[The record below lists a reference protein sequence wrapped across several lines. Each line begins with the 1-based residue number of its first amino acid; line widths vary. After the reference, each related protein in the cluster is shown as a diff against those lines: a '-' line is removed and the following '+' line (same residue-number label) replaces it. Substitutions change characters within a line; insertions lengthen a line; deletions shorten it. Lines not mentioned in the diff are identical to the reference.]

1 MKVPKPPALL
11 LLHSALGPPAP
22 YEDFADVFL
31 KTKAEIVPQHCPYD
45 CAIDL
50 LPGSMPPRGRV
61 YALSLPEIR
70 AMSEYITENLAKGFI
85 RPSKSPAGAG
95 FFFQRVLRELLNA
108 CVIVYLDD
116 ILIYSRDLPTH
127 RQHVRQIS
135 YGSMDALFN
144 DRVDFPFFY
153 RTVPQDQ
160 SQFQGLIQL
169 LTLFQWTW
177 VGILTSDDDSDQKGS
192 EELKSEIIRSGGC
205 VAFLEK
211 LQFSINYR
219 VEQFAKFKKITDMID
234 KSLAKVIILYSTNSY
249 MVVQFCMPSWRMTAD
264 KVWIISAASSSLA
277 QINFTSSD
285 TTLSCSTFNGSL
297 AFAIPKGKIPGFKD
311 FLYNLHPASFPD
323 LSFLQTLWRSA
334 FWCEFGLPNGS
345 EFSFFQKCTGKETL
359 SNLASWQF
367 DVNNFQF
374 TYSLYTAVYA
384 LAHALHNMYTA
395 KSQQGGNL
403 KLEFQPWQHGQDMN
417 VWMTQGKAGQLH
429 CHIKQSQQTAPF
441 RVLVKRSHRDRLDPY
456 PYVLGIQQKK
466 IYESSK
472 FSPSAQPCNLQ
483 PVAPRME
490 EELEEIMMKFN
501 QYIKEVHFKTPDGDE
516 IFFDEKGNVP
526 AHYDILNWILLPN
539 DLFSSRSVGKFNLS
553 ASRGQQLFVNQS
565 AILWNPYFTE
575 TPHSVCSESCVPGYR
590 KVLQRLKPVCCF
602 DCIPCSEGEF
612 SNTTDA
618 ENCMKC
624 PDDQWPNERKDGCI
638 PRVVVFLAYEEP
650 LGAVLAS
657 IAILFSII
665 TDVILAIFIIYKDSP
680 VVKANNRDLSYSLL
694 ISLMLSFLCSLVF
707 IGCPGRVTCLLRQ
720 VAFGIIFTIAVSS
733 VLAKTITV
741 VIAFNATKPS
751 SKLRKW
757 AGTRISISLILL
769 CCLVEVVIC
778 IAWLLISPPFP
789 DYDIQS
795 EPGKM
800 ILQCNEG
807 STIAFY
813 SVIGYIGFLALLS
826 FIVAFLVRTLPDSFN
841 EAQFI
846 TFSMLVFCSV
856 WVSFIPAYLS
866 TKGKYM
872 VAVEIFAILASSA
885 GLLGC
890 IFIPKCYIILL
901 RPDLNTRE
909 HLIGKQ
915 YSKKPK

>member
-1 MKVPKPPALL
+1 MGQRKGRWSLRYFRHLFAFYFAIQEINQNLEILPNIT
-11 LLHSALGPPAP
+11 LGFHIS
-22 YEDFADVFL
+22 DSCTD
-31 KTKAEIVPQHCPYD
+31 
-45 CAIDL
+45 
-50 LPGSMPPRGRV
+50 
-61 YALSLPEIR
+61 
-70 AMSEYITENLAKGFI
+70 
-85 RPSKSPAGAG
+85 AG
-95 FFFQRVLRELLNA
+95 FSLCGTLMILSGIMNPVPGFSCHQQGQLAGLIGSFSSVTSHAIARVTG
-108 CVIVYLDD
+108 
-116 ILIYSRDLPTH
+116 IYRYS
-127 RQHVRQIS
+127 QIS
-135 YGSMDALFN
+135 YGSMDVLFN
-144 DRVDFPFFY
+144 DRVDFPFLY

-160 SQFQGLIQL
+160 SQYQGLIQL
-169 LTLFQWTW
+169 LDLFRWTW

-192 EELKSEIIRSGGC
+192 EELKGEIIRSGSC

-211 LQFSINYR
+211 IQFSFD
-219 VEQFAKFKKITDMID
+219 VKFEQYAKYKKITDMID
-234 KSLAKVIILYSTNSY
+234 KSLAKVIILYSANSN
-249 MVVQFCMPSWRMTAD
+249 MVVQFCLPWWKMTD
-264 KVWIISAASSSLA
+264 NKVWIISAASANIVFPPSNLASSC
-277 QINFTSSD
+277 T
-285 TTLSCSTFNGSL
+285 TFNGSL
-297 AFAIPKGKIPGFKD
+297 TFAIPKGKIPGFKD

-323 LSFLQTLWRSA
+323 LSFLRPLWRAA
-334 FWCEFGLPNGS
+334 FFCELPNGS
-345 EFSFFQKCTGKETL
+345 EHSRFHNCTGQENL
-359 SNLASWQF
+359 SNLPSQLF

-384 LAHALHNMYTA
+384 LAHALHNMYTT
-395 KSQQGGNL
+395 KSQHGGNL
-403 KLEFQPWQHGQDMN
+403 NLEFQPW
-417 VWMTQGKAGQLH
+417 KL
-429 CHIKQSQQTAPF
+429 
-441 RVLVKRSHRDRLDPY
+441 
-456 PYVLGIQQKK
+456 
-466 IYESSK
+466 
-472 FSPSAQPCNLQ
+472 
-483 PVAPRME
+483 
-490 EELEEIMMKFN
+490 N

-526 AHYDILNWILLPN
+526 AHYDITNWY
-539 DLFSSRSVGKFNLS
+539 LFPDGSFSISSVGKFNLS
-553 ASRGQQLFVNQS
+553 ASSGQQLFVNQS

-624 PDDQWPNERKDGCI
+624 PDNQWPNEWKDGCI
-638 PRVVVFLAYEEP
+638 PRVVIFLSYEEP
-650 LGAVLAS
+650 LGAALAS

-707 IGCPGRVTCLLRQ
+707 IGRPGRVTCLLRQ

-769 CCLVEVVIC
+769 CCLVQVVIC
-778 IAWLLISPPFP
+778 IAWLLISPPLP

-807 STIAFY
+807 STTAFY

-826 FIVAFLVRTLPDSFN
+826 FIVAFLARKLPDTFN

-846 TFSMLVFCSV
+846 SFSMLVFCSV

-872 VAVEIFAILASSA
+872 VAVEIFAILTSSA

-890 IFIPKCYIILL
+890 IFFPKCYIILL

>member
-1 MKVPKPPALL
+1 MRSVVKNERWSLHYFRHLFALYFAIQEINQNL
-11 LLHSALGPPAP
+11 EILPNITLGFHIS
-22 YEDFADVFL
+22 DSCTD
-31 KTKAEIVPQHCPYD
+31 
-45 CAIDL
+45 
-50 LPGSMPPRGRV
+50 
-61 YALSLPEIR
+61 
-70 AMSEYITENLAKGFI
+70 
-85 RPSKSPAGAG
+85 AG
-95 FFFQRVLRELLNA
+95 FSLCGTLMILSGIINPVPGFSCHQQGQLAGLIGSFSSVTSHAIARVTG
-108 CVIVYLDD
+108 
-116 ILIYSRDLPTH
+116 IYKYS
-127 RQHVRQIS
+127 QIS
-135 YGSMDALFN
+135 YGSMDVLFN

-160 SQFQGLIQL
+160 SQYQGLIQL
-169 LTLFQWTW
+169 LNLFQWTW
-177 VGILTSDDDSDQKGS
+177 MGILTSDDDSDQKGS
-192 EELKSEIIRSGGC
+192 EELKGEIIRSGGC

-211 LQFSINYR
+211 IQFSYDFM
-219 VEQFAKFKKITDMID
+219 VEQYAKYKKITDMID
-234 KSLAKVIILYSTNSY
+234 KSLAKVIILYSANSN
-249 MVVQFCMPSWRMTAD
+249 MVVQFCLPWWRMTD
-264 KVWIISAASSSLA
+264 NKVWIISAASANIVFPSSYLA
-277 QINFTSSD
+277 SSC
-285 TTLSCSTFNGSL
+285 TTFNGSL
-297 AFAIPKGKIPGFKD
+297 TFAIPKGKIPGFKD

-323 LSFLQTLWRSA
+323 LSFLRPLWRAA
-334 FWCEFGLPNGS
+334 FFCELPNGTEHS
-345 EFSFFQKCTGKETL
+345 RFLNCTGQENL
-359 SNLASWQF
+359 SNLPSQLF

-395 KSQQGGNL
+395 KSQHGGNL
-403 KLEFQPWQHGQDMN
+403 NLEFQPWKVRNLGVILDSQ
-417 VWMTQGKAGQLH
+417 MTFTGFINNTL
-429 CHIKQSQQTAPF
+429 
-441 RVLVKRSHRDRLDPY
+441 
-456 PYVLGIQQKK
+456 
-466 IYESSK
+466 
-472 FSPSAQPCNLQ
+472 
-483 PVAPRME
+483 
-490 EELEEIMMKFN
+490 N

-526 AHYDILNWILLPN
+526 AHYDITNWYLFPN
-539 DLFSSRSVGKFNLS
+539 GSFSISRVGNFNLS
-553 ASRGQQLFVNQS
+553 ASSGQQLFVNQS

-612 SNTTDA
+612 SNKTDA

-624 PDDQWPNERKDGCI
+624 PDDQWPNEQKDGCI
-638 PRVVVFLAYEEP
+638 PRVVVFLSYEEP
-650 LGAVLAS
+650 LGAALAS

-757 AGTRISISLILL
+757 AGSRISISLILL
-769 CCLVEVVIC
+769 CCLVQVVIC
-778 IAWLLISPPFP
+778 IAWLLIVPPFP

-826 FIVAFLVRTLPDSFN
+826 FIVAFLARKLPDSFN

-872 VAVEIFAILASSA
+872 VAVEIFAILTSSA

-909 HLIGKQ
+909 HVIGKQ

>member
-1 MKVPKPPALL
+1 MEQGPIVVVLVVLVQVLKLL
-11 LLHSALGPPAP
+11 VAQVHVRVAVVQGFMMGWSLRYFRHLFVFYFAIQEINQNLEILPNITLGFHIS
-22 YEDFADVFL
+22 DSCTD
-31 KTKAEIVPQHCPYD
+31 
-45 CAIDL
+45 
-50 LPGSMPPRGRV
+50 
-61 YALSLPEIR
+61 
-70 AMSEYITENLAKGFI
+70 
-85 RPSKSPAGAG
+85 AG
-95 FFFQRVLRELLNA
+95 FSLCGTLMILTGILN
-108 CVIVYLDD
+108 
-116 ILIYSRDLPTH
+116 P
-127 RQHVRQIS
+127 
-135 YGSMDALFN
+135 
-144 DRVDFPFFY
+144 
-153 RTVPQDQ
+153 VPGFSCHQQ
-160 SQFQGLIQL
+160 GQLAGLIGSFSSVTSHAISRVTGIYRYPQL
-169 LTLFQWTW
+169 
-177 VGILTSDDDSDQKGS
+177 
-192 EELKSEIIRSGGC
+192 
-205 VAFLEK
+205 
-211 LQFSINYR
+211 
-219 VEQFAKFKKITDMID
+219 
-234 KSLAKVIILYSTNSY
+234 
-249 MVVQFCMPSWRMTAD
+249 
-264 KVWIISAASSSLA
+264 
-277 QINFTSSD
+277 
-285 TTLSCSTFNGSL
+285 
-297 AFAIPKGKIPGFKD
+297 
-311 FLYNLHPASFPD
+311 
-323 LSFLQTLWRSA
+323 
-334 FWCEFGLPNGS
+334 
-345 EFSFFQKCTGKETL
+345 
-359 SNLASWQF
+359 
-367 DVNNFQF
+367 
-374 TYSLYTAVYA
+374 
-384 LAHALHNMYTA
+384 
-395 KSQQGGNL
+395 
-403 KLEFQPWQHGQDMN
+403 
-417 VWMTQGKAGQLH
+417 
-429 CHIKQSQQTAPF
+429 
-441 RVLVKRSHRDRLDPY
+441 
-456 PYVLGIQQKK
+456 
-466 IYESSK
+466 
-472 FSPSAQPCNLQ
+472 
-483 PVAPRME
+483 
-490 EELEEIMMKFN
+490 N
-501 QYIKEVHFKTPDGDE
+501 QYIKEVHFKTHDGDE

-526 AHYDILNWILLPN
+526 AHYDIINWLLLPN
-539 DLFSSRSVGKFNLS
+539 GSFISSSVGNFNLS
-553 ASRGQQLFVNQS
+553 ASSGQQLFVNQS
-565 AILWNPYFTE
+565 AILWNPSFTE

-590 KVLQRLKPVCCF
+590 KVLQRQKPVCCF

-618 ENCMKC
+618 ENCMRC
-624 PDDQWPNERKDGCI
+624 PDNQWPNEWKDGCI
-638 PRVVVFLAYEEP
+638 PRVVVFLSYEEP
-650 LGAVLAS
+650 LGAALAS

-769 CCLVEVVIC
+769 CCLVQIVIC

-795 EPGKM
+795 DPGKM

-813 SVIGYIGFLALLS
+813 SVIGYIGCLALLS
-826 FIVAFLVRTLPDSFN
+826 FIVAFLARKLPDTFN

-872 VAVEIFAILASSA
+872 VAVEIFAIVASSA